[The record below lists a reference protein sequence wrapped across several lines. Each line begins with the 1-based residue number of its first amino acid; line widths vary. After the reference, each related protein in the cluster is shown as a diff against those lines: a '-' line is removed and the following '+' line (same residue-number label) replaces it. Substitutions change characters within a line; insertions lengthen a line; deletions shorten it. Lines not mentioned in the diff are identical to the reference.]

1 MLIST
6 NNDDSYAQLVIAE
19 VGAIENKMID
29 AGAMGLGETG
39 HNALYGIYV
48 DTDKAV
54 IKPESAQTL
63 ADIGELLAGQPT
75 LNVFIVGH
83 NGNQGTY
90 EYTMDL
96 SRKRAE
102 AVAAALAKS
111 CKITPG

>member
-1 MLIST
+1 MRFTASMST
-6 NNDDSYAQLVIAE
+6 PTRRDQ
-19 VGAIENKMID
+19 
-29 AGAMGLGETG
+29 AG
-39 HNALYGIYV
+39 
-48 DTDKAV
+48 
-54 IKPESAQTL
+54 SAQTL

-83 NGNQGTY
+83 TGNQGTY

-111 CKITPG
+111 YKITPG